1 MKTSFFSTLRFC
13 FSKMLMIIILVA
25 SAMLAASC
33 SSIQVSSD
41 FDRQA
46 NFASYKTYAFTKE
59 AQELPV
65 SDINRRRLIDA
76 VSNEL
81 AAKGFTKSDQA
92 DVWIDLVVATQQKQS
107 ATATSS
113 PGYYGAGYR
122 YGWGG
127 GFSTTTINVEN
138 YVEGTLFVDMIDAS
152 KKQLVWQGRAVGTLN
167 PDASPEKREANIN
180 SAIKQIFT
188 KYPPKK

>member
-1 MKTSFFSTLRFC
+1 MKTTFFSTLRFC
-13 FSKMLMIIILVA
+13 FSKILMVIILVA
-25 SAMLAASC
+25 FGMLAASC
-33 SSIQVSSD
+33 SSLQVSSD
-41 FDRQA
+41 FDREA

-65 SDINRRRLIDA
+65 NDINRRRLIDA

-138 YVEGTLFVDMIDAS
+138 YVEGTIFVDMIDAS

-180 SAIKQIFT
+180 SAIKQIFA